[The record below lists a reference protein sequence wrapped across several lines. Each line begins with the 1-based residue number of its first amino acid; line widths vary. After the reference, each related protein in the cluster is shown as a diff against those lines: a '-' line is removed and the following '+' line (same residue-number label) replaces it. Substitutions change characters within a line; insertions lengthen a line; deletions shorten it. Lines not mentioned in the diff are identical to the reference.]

1 MQSPTIVEEQPISI
15 KSCIVD
21 IAYDY
26 TKKKHVFRLTTYN
39 GSEFLFQAD
48 ERETML
54 DWIKAIQCNSNPDGD
69 VSLLLK
75 ICNLEGILWSGIVN

>member
-1 MQSPTIVEEQPISI
+1 MEEQPISV

-48 ERETML
+48 DHDTML
-54 DWIKAIQCNSNPDGD
+54 EWIKAIQCNSNPDAD
-69 VSLLLK
+69 VRVFMLVHFQRKSF
-75 ICNLEGILWSGIVN
+75 